1 MKQLTLDISPPAA
14 PALGNFVAGRNSEL
28 LQALQEFLCPA
39 NREACFYVWG
49 GTGSGKSHLLEA
61 ATRVAAQGGLRV
73 IQITWGNGIG
83 DRESLAQL
91 DLVTVDD
98 VDRLDEEEQIILF
111 DLYNRLREKGGRL
124 LASGPAAPAQLALRP
139 DLATRL
145 GWGLV
150 YQVHALTDE
159 EKVHALQTHA
169 HERGFALPPEVA
181 DYLLRHI
188 RRDLPSLL
196 ATLDAL
202 DRHSLE
208 AKRPITVPLLRQLL
222 KPSIDLG

>member
-14 PALGNFVAGRNSEL
+14 PMLDNFVAGRNSEL
-28 LQALQEFLCPA
+28 LQALQEFLGPT

-49 GTGSGKSHLLEA
+49 DAGSGKSHLLEA
-61 ATRVAAQGGLRV
+61 AARAAAHGGLRV
-73 IQITWGNGIG
+73 IQVTLGNGVG

-98 VDRLDEEEQIILF
+98 VDRLDVGGQIILIE
-111 DLYNRLREKGGRL
+111 LYNRLREKGGRL

-150 YQVHALTDE
+150 YQVHALADE
-159 EKVHALQTHA
+159 EKVRALQTRA
-169 HERGFALPPEVA
+169 RERGFAVTPEVT
-181 DYLLRHI
+181 DNLLRYA

-202 DRHSLE
+202 DRYSLE
-208 AKRPITVPLLRQLL
+208 AMRPITVPLLRQLL
-222 KPSIDLG
+222 QPPIDLG